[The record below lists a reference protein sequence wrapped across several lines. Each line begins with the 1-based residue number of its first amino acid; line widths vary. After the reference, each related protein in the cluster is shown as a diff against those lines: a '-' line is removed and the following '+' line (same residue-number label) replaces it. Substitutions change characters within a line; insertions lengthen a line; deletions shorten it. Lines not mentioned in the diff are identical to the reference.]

1 MIELSSITNAISSA
15 ALSAVHNAAF
25 YTKKLWVDCKV
36 DSIFRE
42 TVGIAETYPYIAL
55 LGATIGIY
63 CCRGQIKSLVT
74 KVIKAAGFLYTK
86 TIESLKN
93 LTNLFKQSFET
104 KGSMVEVDDEKSQK
118 SPTIVS

>member
-93 LTNLFKQSFET
+93 LTNT
-104 KGSMVEVDDEKSQK
+104 DDY
-118 SPTIVS
+118 